1 MAGATAR
8 DLAVRVRASM
18 DASKRRE
25 AELSALVDVAREL
38 ASVRDPG
45 GVLDTIVHR
54 ARTLV
59 GTDVAYLTLYD
70 EARGDTYMRA
80 TDGSVSAFQQLR
92 LRHWCRARR
101 AGRGDADAVL
111 D

>member
-1 MAGATAR
+1 M
-8 DLAVRVRASM
+8 
-18 DASKRRE
+18 
-25 AELSALVDVAREL
+25 
-38 ASVRDPG
+38 
-45 GVLDTIVHR
+45 LDTIVHR

-80 TDGSVSAFQQLR
+80 TDGSVSAVFQQLR
-92 LRHWCRARR
+92 LPLCRARR

-111 D
+111 DWTTTCPTSGFGTP